1 MGGGGTL
8 DGLLGGIG
16 GGGAGLVA
24 GVGVGSVFVVVVV
37 VVVLLPDITKE
48 PVDIRF
54 RAGNGGGR
62 LEKLLLPLLEVDI
75 VDIVSCLGGRAGASW
90 LLTNIAD

>member
-24 GVGVGSVFVVVVV
+24 GVGSVFVVVAV
-37 VVVLLPDITKE
+37 VVVLLPDITNE

-62 LEKLLLPLLEVDI
+62 LEKLLLPLLEIDI

>member
-24 GVGVGSVFVVVVV
+24 GVGSVFVVVAV

-62 LEKLLLPLLEVDI
+62 LEKLLLPLLEIDI
-75 VDIVSCLGGRAGASW
+75 VDMLSCLGGRAGASW

>member
-16 GGGAGLVA
+16 GGGAGLA
-24 GVGVGSVFVVVVV
+24 AGVGSVFVVVVV
-37 VVVLLPDITKE
+37 VVVLLPDITNE

-62 LEKLLLPLLEVDI
+62 LEKLLLPLLEIDK

>member
-24 GVGVGSVFVVVVV
+24 GVGSVFVAV
-37 VVVLLPDITKE
+37 VVVLLPDITNE

-62 LEKLLLPLLEVDI
+62 LEKLLLPLLEIDI

>member
-24 GVGVGSVFVVVVV
+24 GVGSVFVVVVV
-37 VVVLLPDITKE
+37 VVVLLPDITNE

-54 RAGNGGGR
+54 RAGKGGGR
-62 LEKLLLPLLEVDI
+62 LEKLLLPLLEIDI

>member
-16 GGGAGLVA
+16 GGGAGLIA
-24 GVGVGSVFVVVVV
+24 GVGSVFVVVVV
-37 VVVLLPDITKE
+37 VVVLLPDITNE

-62 LEKLLLPLLEVDI
+62 LEKLLLPLLEIDI
-75 VDIVSCLGGRAGASW
+75 VDMVSCLGGRAGASW

>member
-24 GVGVGSVFVVVVV
+24 GVGSVFVVVAV
-37 VVVLLPDITKE
+37 VVVLLPDITNE

-62 LEKLLLPLLEVDI
+62 LEKLLLPLLEIDI
-75 VDIVSCLGGRAGASW
+75 VDMVSCLGGRAGASW

>member
-8 DGLLGGIG
+8 DALLGGIG

-24 GVGVGSVFVVVVV
+24 GVGSVVFVVVVV
-37 VVVLLPDITKE
+37 VVVLLPDITNE

>member
-8 DGLLGGIG
+8 EGLRGGIG

-24 GVGVGSVFVVVVV
+24 GVGSVFVVV
-37 VVVLLPDITKE
+37 VVVLLPDITNE

-62 LEKLLLPLLEVDI
+62 LEKLLLPLLEIDI

>member
-24 GVGVGSVFVVVVV
+24 GVGSVFVVVVV
-37 VVVLLPDITKE
+37 VVVLLPDITNE

-62 LEKLLLPLLEVDI
+62 LEKLLLPLLEIDI
-75 VDIVSCLGGRAGASW
+75 VDMVSCLGGRAGASW

>member
-8 DGLLGGIG
+8 DGLRGGIG

-24 GVGVGSVFVVVVV
+24 GVGSVFVVVVV
-37 VVVLLPDITKE
+37 VVVLLPDITNE

-62 LEKLLLPLLEVDI
+62 LEKLLLPLLEIDI

>member
-24 GVGVGSVFVVVVV
+24 GVGSVFVVVAV

-62 LEKLLLPLLEVDI
+62 LEKLLLPLLEIDI
-75 VDIVSCLGGRAGASW
+75 VDMVSCLGGRAGASW

>member
-24 GVGVGSVFVVVVV
+24 GVGSVFVVVVV
-37 VVVLLPDITKE
+37 VVVLLPDITNE

-62 LEKLLLPLLEVDI
+62 LEKLLLPLLEIDI
-75 VDIVSCLGGRAGASW
+75 VDMLSCLGGRAGASW

>member
-16 GGGAGLVA
+16 GGGAGLA
-24 GVGVGSVFVVVVV
+24 AGVGSVFVVVVV
-37 VVVLLPDITKE
+37 VAVLLPDITKE

>member
-8 DGLLGGIG
+8 EGLRGGIG

-24 GVGVGSVFVVVVV
+24 GVGSVFV
-37 VVVLLPDITKE
+37 VVVLLPDITNE

-54 RAGNGGGR
+54 RAGKGGGR
-62 LEKLLLPLLEVDI
+62 LEKLLLPLLEIDI

>member
-24 GVGVGSVFVVVVV
+24 GVGSVFVVVAV

-62 LEKLLLPLLEVDI
+62 LEKLLLPLLEIDI

>member
-1 MGGGGTL
+1 VGGGGTL

-24 GVGVGSVFVVVVV
+24 GVGSVFVVVVV
-37 VVVLLPDITKE
+37 VVVLLPDITNE

-62 LEKLLLPLLEVDI
+62 LEKLLLPLLEIDI
-75 VDIVSCLGGRAGASW
+75 VDMVSCLGGRAGASW

>member
-24 GVGVGSVFVVVVV
+24 GVGSVFVVVVV
-37 VVVLLPDITKE
+37 VGVLLPDITNE

-75 VDIVSCLGGRAGASW
+75 VDIISCLGGRAGASW

>member
-16 GGGAGLVA
+16 GGGAGLAA
-24 GVGVGSVFVVVVV
+24 GVGVGSVFVVVV
-37 VVVLLPDITKE
+37 LLPDITNE

-62 LEKLLLPLLEVDI
+62 LEKLLLPLLEIDI

>member
-24 GVGVGSVFVVVVV
+24 GVGIVSVFVVV

>member
-24 GVGVGSVFVVVVV
+24 GVGSVFVVVAV
-37 VVVLLPDITKE
+37 VVVLLPDITNE

>member
-24 GVGVGSVFVVVVV
+24 GVGSVFAVVVV

-62 LEKLLLPLLEVDI
+62 LEKLLLPLLEIDI
-75 VDIVSCLGGRAGASW
+75 VDMVSCLGGRAGASW

>member
-24 GVGVGSVFVVVVV
+24 GVGSVFVVVVV
-37 VVVLLPDITKE
+37 VAVLLPDNTNE

-75 VDIVSCLGGRAGASW
+75 VSCLGGRAGASW

>member
-16 GGGAGLVA
+16 GGGAGLV
-24 GVGVGSVFVVVVV
+24 VGVGSVFVVVVV
-37 VVVLLPDITKE
+37 VVVLLPDITNE

-62 LEKLLLPLLEVDI
+62 LEKLLLPLLEIDI
-75 VDIVSCLGGRAGASW
+75 VDMLSCLGGRAGASW

>member
-24 GVGVGSVFVVVVV
+24 GVGSVFVVVVV
-37 VVVLLPDITKE
+37 VGVLLPDITNE

>member
-1 MGGGGTL
+1 VGGGGTL

-24 GVGVGSVFVVVVV
+24 GVGSVFVVVAV
-37 VVVLLPDITKE
+37 VVVLLPDITNE

-62 LEKLLLPLLEVDI
+62 LEKLLLPLLEIDI

>member
-24 GVGVGSVFVVVVV
+24 GVGSVFAVVVV
-37 VVVLLPDITKE
+37 VVVLLPDITNE

-62 LEKLLLPLLEVDI
+62 LEKLLLPLLEIDI
-75 VDIVSCLGGRAGASW
+75 VDMVSCLGGRAGASW

>member
-24 GVGVGSVFVVVVV
+24 GVGSVFVVVVV
-37 VVVLLPDITKE
+37 VVVLLPDITNE

-62 LEKLLLPLLEVDI
+62 LEKLLLPLLEIDI

>member
-24 GVGVGSVFVVVVV
+24 GVGSVFVVVAV
-37 VVVLLPDITKE
+37 VVVLLPDITNE

-54 RAGNGGGR
+54 RAGKGGGR
-62 LEKLLLPLLEVDI
+62 LEKLLLPLLEIDI
-75 VDIVSCLGGRAGASW
+75 VDMLSCLGGRAGASW

>member
-24 GVGVGSVFVVVVV
+24 GVGSVFVVVAV
-37 VVVLLPDITKE
+37 VVVLLPDITNE

-62 LEKLLLPLLEVDI
+62 LEKLLLPLLEADI